1 VTKVIG
7 QILNSNSLEFA
18 RVKKDFGIHGVFSG
32 EIVGFQKPYYQVVY
46 SDEDIE
52 DYRFTDVLKLIDL
65 DYFNGDHDDGE
76 GEDEDEEKRGM
87 EASSGDEGGNVAVDG
102 EAQDK
107 EPEEQEEQEVTI
119 LTRDECEDN
128 DILKLQEI
136 MLSKLYDQ
144 RNSSS
149 RFNKVNNG
157 KDVDKLAAL
166 KILQYIEEHHLSVVE
181 ANEYLQY
188 NHELIEHV
196 TGKPFNMVKSYK
208 TLKRVFLLEL
218 DKLIPLCEV
227 TVDLPKEFF
236 HDIVGKNNRH
246 LPSLKAVHIPL
257 EAAIAILLLKMS
269 PDDIVSDMKPQYWR
283 GTIEEEDS
291 VERLYT
297 NWCSGKYA
305 CDIQRFV
312 RSWWD
317 TRHIPLVLYVSIFVD
332 GGIMSSSQKRSATPV
347 SIAIQ
352 NVRNEKFQS
361 LIGFVPE
368 EGCVSNEI
376 LEGLLDEHGI
386 NKTGRKFI
394 MQHTHRQREW
404 DYLCSTFTP
413 FLNRQANR
421 NGFDVQIGTGANK
434 KFYRIYVQFTNFLGD
449 SPQLHSLAGVCK
461 NACHVCMCKNFSNFR
476 IDGHGENGQ
485 RASILEQEVPRDIDT
500 QIKTGLAHLK
510 VMSSFIKR
518 EEGANTRESQQK
530 RVKTVQLLRTINGY
544 SGHNKVM
551 SIFRPLINEG
561 NIHFV

>member
-1 VTKVIG
+1 MMIMMMILMRMMMIMIQQKMILMQADIDEDVYASARKLEDREYDEKEAMNEEREEQIEMIQLDYTGPEEIRSPRDRSYWTNPQQQLIG
-7 QILNSNSLEFA
+7 V

-46 SDEDIE
+46 SDEDKE

-76 GEDEDEEKRGM
+76 GEEEDEDEEKRGM
-87 EASSGDEGGNVAVDG
+87 EASSGDEGGNVAVDRA
-102 EAQDK
+102 AQDK

-269 PDDIVSDMKPQYWR
+269 PDDIVSDMKPQYWKGVQVNMHVR
-283 GTIEEEDS
+283 
-291 VERLYT
+291 
-297 NWCSGKYA
+297 
-305 CDIQRFV
+305 DIQRCFC
-312 RSWWD
+312 
-317 TRHIPLVLYVSIFVD
+317 
-332 GGIMSSSQKRSATPV
+332 A
-347 SIAIQ
+347 
-352 NVRNEKFQS
+352 
-361 LIGFVPE
+361 
-368 EGCVSNEI
+368 
-376 LEGLLDEHGI
+376 
-386 NKTGRKFI
+386 
-394 MQHTHRQREW
+394 
-404 DYLCSTFTP
+404 
-413 FLNRQANR
+413 
-421 NGFDVQIGTGANK
+421 
-434 KFYRIYVQFTNFLGD
+434 
-449 SPQLHSLAGVCK
+449 
-461 NACHVCMCKNFSNFR
+461 
-476 IDGHGENGQ
+476 
-485 RASILEQEVPRDIDT
+485 
-500 QIKTGLAHLK
+500 
-510 VMSSFIKR
+510 
-518 EEGANTRESQQK
+518 
-530 RVKTVQLLRTINGY
+530 
-544 SGHNKVM
+544 
-551 SIFRPLINEG
+551 
-561 NIHFV
+561 